1 MSNTYKQRTPKQ
13 YARRYIIDKC
23 GLKQGTMTNICDACS
38 DEVYSWLVEQTAKG
52 GYKSLA
58 EFIADI
64 TIEQYFSE
72 ENQ

>member
-1 MSNTYKQRTPKQ
+1 MKTYSQRTSKQ

-23 GLKQGTMTNICDACS
+23 GLKQGTMTAVVDACD
-38 DEVYSWLVEQTAKG
+38 DEIYAWMVAQTAKG

-64 TIEQYFSE
+64 TIEYYFSE

>member
-1 MSNTYKQRTPKQ
+1 MTRPYKKPTVKQ
-13 YARRYIIDKC
+13 YARRYAIDKIS
-23 GLKQGTMTNICDACS
+23 LKQGTMTNICDACS
-38 DEVYSWLVEQTAKG
+38 DEVYSWLVDQTAKG

>member
-23 GLKQGTMTNICDACS
+23 GLKQGTMTNICDACD
-38 DEVYSWLVEQTAKG
+38 DEVYAWMVAQTAKG

-64 TIEQYFSE
+64 TIEYYFSE